1 MDIYTTEE
9 QQLDAFRQWWK
20 DNGRA
25 VIIGAVLGLGG
36 LYGWRYWQSHQ
47 HNNYTAMSTQYEQVL
62 TGLNTV
68 ADGSKAADST
78 QAQAVDKQAQAF
90 IDAHPD
96 TSYGVFTALE
106 LSKAQIEQG
115 NYAAAAKQLEWALA
129 NTQDATLTPVITLRL
144 ARVQQQLR
152 QSDNALATL
161 DKITSAA
168 WKPQALALRGDI
180 LLSKHDLAG
189 AKAAYTQAMTDG
201 ANPTLQGM
209 LQMKLNDLSN

>member
-1 MDIYTTEE
+1 
-9 QQLDAFRQWWK
+9 
-20 DNGRA
+20 
-25 VIIGAVLGLGG
+25 
-36 LYGWRYWQSHQ
+36 
-47 HNNYTAMSTQYEQVL
+47 
-62 TGLNTV
+62 
-68 ADGSKAADST
+68 
-78 QAQAVDKQAQAF
+78 
-90 IDAHPD
+90 
-96 TSYGVFTALE
+96 E

-144 ARVQQQLR
+144 ARVQQQLG